1 MGASGDMLRRTGK
14 GQTSTM
20 QDEHHTAEEMEARE
34 ILEVELRVLQ
44 REHRSLDDE
53 ITALQDGPAADALMM
68 QRLKRRKLCLKDQ
81 IARIEDRLFPDI
93 IA

>member
-1 MGASGDMLRRTGK
+1 
-14 GQTSTM
+14 M
-20 QDEHHTAEEMEARE
+20 QDEHHTAEAMEERE

-44 REHRSLDDE
+44 REHRSLDHD
-53 ITALQDGPAADALMM
+53 ITALQVCPAADALTL
-68 QRLKRRKLCLKDQ
+68 QRLKRRKLALKDQ